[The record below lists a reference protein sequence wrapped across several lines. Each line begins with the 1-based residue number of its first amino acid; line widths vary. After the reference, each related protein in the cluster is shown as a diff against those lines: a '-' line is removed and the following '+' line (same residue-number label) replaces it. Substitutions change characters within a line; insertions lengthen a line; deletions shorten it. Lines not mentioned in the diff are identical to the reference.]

1 MNVQDVETLVA
12 ELLATGEMN
21 EDTRADLERIRS
33 EAQAGQSHPDDLD
46 YLKALHGR
54 VLNGPV
60 TLEPVADPVTVANDL
75 QAEIVRLRSELAAAN
90 QTIAELRAQL
100 APASYVQ

>member
-21 EDTRADLERIRS
+21 EDTKADLERIQS
-33 EAQAGQSHPDDLD
+33 EAQAGQSHPDDLE

-54 VLNGPV
+54 VLNGPASV
-60 TLEPVADPVTVANDL
+60 ETIAEMVGGAEDL
-75 QAEIVRLRSELAAAN
+75 QAEIERLRAELAEAH
-90 QTIAELRAQL
+90 QTIADLRAQL
-100 APASYVQ
+100 TPAP